1 MTKAMGIEENKK
13 LARRQWEALGAGNF
27 DLMGQGYDDN
37 VLYHGGAGE
46 ERRGKA
52 AALDLAKMYR
62 TAFPDVRVTIEDMIA
77 EGDRVFTRVR
87 PQATH
92 TGELMGMPP
101 TGKKIDLQ
109 WVMNVVRIANGKIV
123 EEWEIFNQMDL
134 MRQLGAIPPE
144 A

>member
-87 PQATH
+87 RTARSSRSGRSSTRWTSCGSSGRFHQRHRPPGAGFLCSPVTSSMQAWLS
-92 TGELMGMPP
+92 G
-101 TGKKIDLQ
+101 
-109 WVMNVVRIANGKIV
+109 NG
-123 EEWEIFNQMDL
+123 
-134 MRQLGAIPPE
+134 R
-144 A
+144 